1 MIKPVVPELV
11 REPWKKVRSNTF
23 FLDFSAL
30 FVSRQKGQKNQ
41 KAFIVE
47 LNKSTINFSFRQ

>member
-11 REPWKKVRSNTF
+11 REPWKKVRAILFSLTF
-23 FLDFSAL
+23 LAL